1 MIVYGYYPLMTTA
14 NCVHKN
20 TKGCD
25 KKQKLIYLKDR
36 YNKSFAVCNNCKE
49 CYITLYN
56 SLPTMLTKNISKLKE
71 AGIRSFR
78 YSFTIETT
86 KQIKAVMDDKV
97 AEYTNGHYK
106 RGVE

>member
-1 MIVYGYYPLMTTA
+1 MQFVTTVRSA
-14 NCVHKN
+14 II
-20 TKGCD
+20 
-25 KKQKLIYLKDR
+25 Q
-36 YNKSFAVCNNCKE
+36 
-49 CYITLYN
+49 YIIHC
-56 SLPTMLTKNISKLKE
+56 LPWLTKNISKLKE

-78 YSFTIETT
+78 YSFTIETP

>member
-1 MIVYGYYPLMTTA
+1 M
-14 NCVHKN
+14 
-20 TKGCD
+20 
-25 KKQKLIYLKDR
+25 LI
-36 YNKSFAVCNNCKE
+36 
-49 CYITLYN
+49 
-56 SLPTMLTKNISKLKE
+56 KNISKLKE

-78 YSFTIETT
+78 YSFTIESP

>member
-1 MIVYGYYPLMTTA
+1 
-14 NCVHKN
+14 CVHKN

-49 CYITLYN
+49 CYNTIYN

-78 YSFTIETT
+78 YSFTIETP